1 MHVRGWIKMLEF
13 KIKVDRKTGE
23 KWIETQ
29 LKGKS
34 ILTTPLLNKGTAF
47 TREERIQLELLGKL
61 PQCVET
67 LDNQVQRAYQQ
78 FQCYASDLQK
88 HIYLNNLHDKS
99 EIIFYKLV
107 GTYLE
112 EMFPYVYTPGVGS
125 AVKAFSREFRQP
137 RGLYV
142 SYPDKDH
149 IGRILDNRTHPD
161 ISAVVITD
169 GEGVLGIGDQGIGA
183 MDIPIAKLV
192 VYTLCGLNPYQAL
205 PVMLDVGTDNEA
217 LLADPLYL
225 GWRHKRI
232 HGPEYDA
239 FIDTF
244 LKELLKRFPK
254 ALVHWEDFGKNNAR
268 RLLEKYRTKFCTFND
283 DIQGTGI
290 VTLGALLAAIK
301 ATNIPVKDQ
310 RIVVFG
316 AGTAGMGIT
325 DQLCAALV
333 RLGLTQAEAQKCFWL
348 VDRFGMLSKDSV
360 DLNEFQAPY
369 ARDPQECATWSTPQ
383 DKSLLSVVREVK
395 PTILIGASTIRNA
408 FSEEIVRTMAQHVA
422 KPIIFPLSNPT
433 EQCEGH
439 PQHLLEWTEGRGLIA
454 TGSPFPPV
462 PYHNKMIRIAQCNNA
477 LAFPGLGIGALVVQS
492 KIINDNMLWAAAKV
506 IAEQSPLNK
515 DQDAPVLP
523 ALFEA
528 KDLAFHVALAVARQA
543 IADGLATYTDDK
555 QPLENRIQEML
566 WQPEYYTVKS
576 V

>member
-1 MHVRGWIKMLEF
+1 MLEF
-13 KIKVDRKTGE
+13 KMKVNPETGE
-23 KWIETQ
+23 KWVETR

-47 TREERIQLELLGKL
+47 SQAERIDLELLGKL

-78 FQCYASDLQK
+78 FQCYASELQK

-161 ISAVVITD
+161 ISTIVITD

-217 LLADPLYL
+217 LLEDPLYL

-232 HGPEYDA
+232 RGAEYDE
-239 FIDTF
+239 FIDNF
-244 LKELLKRFPK
+244 LTELLKRFPK

-268 RLLEKYRTKFCTFND
+268 RLLEKYRSKFCTFND

-290 VTLGALLAAIK
+290 VTLGALLAAIQ
-301 ATNIPVKDQ
+301 ATGIPAQDQ

-333 RLGLTQAEAQKCFWL
+333 RLGLTPAEAHQRFWL
-348 VDRFGMLSKDSV
+348 VDRFGLLMNDST

-369 ARDPQECATWSTPQ
+369 ARDPKECATWADPQ
-383 DKSLLSVVREVK
+383 DKSLLSVVKAVK
-395 PTILIGASTIRNA
+395 PTILIGSSTIRNA
-408 FSEEIVRTMAQHVA
+408 FTEEVVTTMAKHVA
-422 KPIIFPLSNPT
+422 RPIIFPLSNPT
-433 EQCEGH
+433 EQCEAH
-439 PQHLLEWTEGRGLIA
+439 PQHLLQWTEGRGLIA
-454 TGSPFPPV
+454 TGSPFQPV
-462 PYHNKMIRIAQCNNA
+462 PYGDKMMRIAQCNNA
-477 LAFPGLGIGALVVQS
+477 LAFPGLGIGALAVQA
-492 KIINDNMLWAAAKV
+492 KTINDNMLWEAAKV
-506 IAEQSPLNK
+506 IAAQSPLN
-515 DQDAPVLP
+515 QDPHAPVLP
-523 ALFEA
+523 ALYEA
-528 KDLAFHVALAVARQA
+528 KDLAFHIAIAVAKQA
-543 IADGLATYTDDK
+543 IVDGLATCEDIK
-555 QPLENRIQEML
+555 QPLEARIRAMI
-566 WQPEYYTVKS
+566 WKPEYYPVKS

>member
-1 MHVRGWIKMLEF
+1 MLEF
-13 KIKVDRKTGE
+13 KIKTDSKTGE
-23 KWIETQ
+23 KWVETK

-47 TREERIQLELLGKL
+47 SQEERIHLELLGKL

-67 LDNQVQRAYQQ
+67 LEKQVQRAYQQ
-78 FQCYASDLQK
+78 FQCYSSDLQK

-142 SYPDKDH
+142 SYPDKEH
-149 IGRILDNRTHPD
+149 IGRILDNRTHPE
-161 ISAVVITD
+161 ISTVVITD

-217 LLADPLYL
+217 LLEDPLYL

-232 HGPEYDA
+232 RGADYDE
-239 FIDTF
+239 FIDIF

-254 ALVHWEDFGKNNAR
+254 VMVHWEDFGKNNAR
-268 RLLEKYRTKFCTFND
+268 RLLEKYRSKFCTFND

-290 VTLGALLAAIK
+290 VTLGALLAAMQATDIAIK
-301 ATNIPVKDQ
+301 DH
-310 RIVVFG
+310 RIVVYG

-333 RLGLTQAEAQKCFWL
+333 RLGLTEAEARKRFWL
-348 VDRFGMLSKDSV
+348 VDRFGLLLKDST

-369 ARDPQECATWSTPQ
+369 AREAKESAAWGASADRN
-383 DKSLLSVVREVK
+383 LLNVVREVK

-408 FSEEIVRTMAQHVA
+408 FTEDIVKTMAQHTA
-422 KPIIFPLSNPT
+422 RPIIFPLSNPT

-439 PQHLLEWTEGRGLIA
+439 PQHLLQWTEGRGLIA
-454 TGSPFPPV
+454 TGSPFQQV
-462 PYHNKMIRIAQCNNA
+462 PYGDKMIRIAQCNNA
-477 LAFPGLGIGALVVQS
+477 LAFPGLGIGALAVQA
-492 KIINDNMLWAAAKV
+492 KTINDHMLWEAAKV
-506 IAEQSPLNK
+506 IAAQSPLNK
-515 DQDAPVLP
+515 DPDAPVLP

-528 KDLAFHVALAVARQA
+528 KDLAFHIAVAVAKQA
-543 IADGLATYTDDK
+543 IKDGLATYPDTK
-555 QPLENRIQEML
+555 ESIETRIQKMI
-566 WQPEYYTVKS
+566 WKPEYYPIRS